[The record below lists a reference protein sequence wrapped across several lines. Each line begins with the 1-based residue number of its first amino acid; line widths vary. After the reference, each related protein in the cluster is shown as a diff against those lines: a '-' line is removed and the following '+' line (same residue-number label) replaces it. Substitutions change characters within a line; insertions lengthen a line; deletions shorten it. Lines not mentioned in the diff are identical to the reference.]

1 MNEVSVIKEG
11 WLHKRGKGL
20 RLLTGLHVSPFC
32 PSSPGSYALRGR
44 STGSLPPEE
53 PAFRA
58 LPASPCQWL
67 LSSPCLGLLKVV
79 WTEELWLRLGL
90 SLQALLTPCMNPHAR
105 PQTLPLHGP
114 TAWPSPPKRTPRDP
128 RAPTHIQKL
137 APALLPSLS
146 WATLTWNPP
155 LGQLAWPETSRPL
168 VLKSSDCPCLTS
180 TPETYPQAGLASPS
194 AVQGEQQQRR
204 WGKGDRHI
212 APRGRG
218 ACTGHTGR
226 GPAPVPRPPTVA
238 GAGGRA
244 SRAARGHAILS
255 VGSWRPSWPSP
266 RSPGFTAAPGCL
278 HS

>member
-1 MNEVSVIKEG
+1 M
-11 WLHKRGKGL
+11 HGL
-20 RLLTGLHVSPFC
+20 RDHQNSADL
-32 PSSPGSYALRGR
+32 
-44 STGSLPPEE
+44 
-53 PAFRA
+53 
-58 LPASPCQWL
+58 
-67 LSSPCLGLLKVV
+67 
-79 WTEELWLRLGL
+79 
-90 SLQALLTPCMNPHAR
+90 
-105 PQTLPLHGP
+105 GP

-128 RAPTHIQKL
+128 RAPTHTQKL

-218 ACTGHTGR
+218 ACTGPTGQ

-266 RSPGFTAAPGCL
+266 RSPGFTAAPGAASGPFSLSPPGARAARRGLWRCTEL
-278 HS
+278 GFIGLGQLRVQAEFAPG

>member
-1 MNEVSVIKEG
+1 M
-11 WLHKRGKGL
+11 HGL
-20 RLLTGLHVSPFC
+20 RDHQNSADL
-32 PSSPGSYALRGR
+32 
-44 STGSLPPEE
+44 
-53 PAFRA
+53 
-58 LPASPCQWL
+58 
-67 LSSPCLGLLKVV
+67 
-79 WTEELWLRLGL
+79 
-90 SLQALLTPCMNPHAR
+90 
-105 PQTLPLHGP
+105 GP

-128 RAPTHIQKL
+128 RAPTHTQKL

-266 RSPGFTAAPGCL
+266 RSPGSQPRPGQRPAPSPSALPGLAQPDGASGDAQSWGLLGLGNCGFRQSLLLGRRVTTSTLGASGAAPVGPLPSSL
-278 HS
+278 HT

>member
-1 MNEVSVIKEG
+1 M
-11 WLHKRGKGL
+11 HGL
-20 RLLTGLHVSPFC
+20 RDHQNSADL
-32 PSSPGSYALRGR
+32 
-44 STGSLPPEE
+44 
-53 PAFRA
+53 
-58 LPASPCQWL
+58 
-67 LSSPCLGLLKVV
+67 
-79 WTEELWLRLGL
+79 
-90 SLQALLTPCMNPHAR
+90 
-105 PQTLPLHGP
+105 GP

-128 RAPTHIQKL
+128 RAPTHTQKL

-218 ACTGHTGR
+218 ACTGHTGQ

-255 VGSWRPSWPSP
+255 VGSWRPSWQEIPVAAREESAVLCFPSRRGLTP
-266 RSPGFTAAPGCL
+266 RGSLVFLRGSHGFGQLGRRTLCHPGPSHSPPSLSGP
-278 HS
+278 

>member
-1 MNEVSVIKEG
+1 M
-11 WLHKRGKGL
+11 HGL
-20 RLLTGLHVSPFC
+20 RDHQNSADL
-32 PSSPGSYALRGR
+32 
-44 STGSLPPEE
+44 
-53 PAFRA
+53 
-58 LPASPCQWL
+58 
-67 LSSPCLGLLKVV
+67 
-79 WTEELWLRLGL
+79 
-90 SLQALLTPCMNPHAR
+90 
-105 PQTLPLHGP
+105 GP

-128 RAPTHIQKL
+128 RAPTHTQKL

-255 VGSWRPSWPSP
+255 VGSWRPSWQSP
-266 RSPGFTAAPGCL
+266 WSPGFTAAPGAASGPFSL
-278 HS
+278 SPPGARAARRERRKQLEQFSVIMFSQRSSGIGRELVRTSWEQLTVWPHLESSPLT